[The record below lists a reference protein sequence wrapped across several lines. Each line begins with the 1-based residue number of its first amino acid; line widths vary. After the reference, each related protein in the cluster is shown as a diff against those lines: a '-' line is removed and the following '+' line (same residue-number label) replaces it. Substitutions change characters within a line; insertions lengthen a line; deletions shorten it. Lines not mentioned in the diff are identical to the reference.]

1 MHSYIQYAEDWFS
14 KYQSQKF
21 AKLIV
26 AKSARG
32 CYTMK
37 RLWVFILLVQLVAS
51 FLLPC
56 RAQTMPDSTLRNDRY
71 LLYYRHDDIAVDSS
85 YLDNAQQMERIR
97 RILTISPRIDSITIY
112 AYSSPE
118 GTPHRNNWLAQKRAE
133 AARDFILATIPH
145 DSVISPNHIYLRPM
159 GENWEGL
166 TAELEANY
174 HLMNR
179 DRVLRIIHADVN
191 TETKKWRL
199 QQLDNGF
206 TYRWIIQ
213 YHMPMLRM
221 ATWTCIYVP
230 TPELMGDT
238 VPQVVEPEVPAI
250 IEDTATVAPPAVEA
264 DTLVPATRRSLTW
277 AIKSNLLYDAALV
290 PNIGAEFYLGHGLS
304 VAGSWNYAW
313 WNTDT
318 WYWRYYGGE
327 IDLRY
332 WLGRAAKEKPL
343 TGHHVGIYAQ
353 AFTYDFMIYEHGF
366 LGGEPGKNLFD
377 CPNYAVGVEY
387 GYSKPI
393 ARNLHLDFVV
403 GIGYQ
408 GGLYN
413 EYYYVDDHYVWHALK
428 RRHYVGPTKAEVSL
442 VWQLGGNSEK
452 GGTR

>member
-1 MHSYIQYAEDWFS
+1 MRFFRTILTMLC
-14 KYQSQKF
+14 
-21 AKLIV
+21 LIC
-26 AKSARG
+26 S
-32 CYTMK
+32 
-37 RLWVFILLVQLVAS
+37 LLQ
-51 FLLPC
+51 PC
-56 RAQTMPDSTLRNDRY
+56 HAVSVPDSISNDHY
-71 LLYYRHDDIAVDSS
+71 TLYYKHDDIEIHED
-85 YLDNAQQMERIR
+85 YLDNTRQIERIK
-97 RILTISPRIDSITIY
+97 RILQISPRIDSITIY

-118 GTPHRNNWLAQKRAE
+118 GSPYRNDWLAKKRAE
-133 AARDFILATIPH
+133 AARDFILANLPN
-145 DSVISPNHIYLRPM
+145 DSVLLPENIHLRPM

-166 TAELEANY
+166 AIELEANY

-179 DRVLRIIHADVN
+179 DRVMRIMQANVN

-199 QQLDNGF
+199 QNLDNGF

-213 YHMPMLRM
+213 HHMPTLRM
-221 ATWTCIYVP
+221 ATWACVYVP

-238 VPQVVEPEVPAI
+238 VPEVVEPETPVI

-313 WNTDT
+313 WDTPT

-343 TGHHVGIYAQ
+343 TGHHVGLYAQ
-353 AFTYDFMIYEHGF
+353 VFTYDFMLSDHGF
-366 LGGEPGKNLFD
+366 MGGEPGKDLFGQA
-377 CPNYAVGVEY
+377 NYTVGFEY
-387 GYSKPI
+387 GYSQPI
-393 ARNLHLDFVV
+393 APRLNLDFTI
-403 GIGYQ
+403 GIGYH

-413 EYYYVDDHYVWHALK
+413 EYYYVDEHYVWHALK
-428 RRHYVGPTKAEVSL
+428 RRHFMGPTKAEVSL
-442 VWQLGGNSEK
+442 VWLLGRDNKNTMKK
-452 GGTR
+452 GGRQ